1 MTLPSTPTPEEL
13 AQSIVTLSNILDRV
27 ISQVDTLRGEVRTLT
42 RRLEQRKLVLADGTV
57 VFLQAKE

>member
-13 AQSIVTLSNILDRV
+13 AKSIVTLSNILDRV